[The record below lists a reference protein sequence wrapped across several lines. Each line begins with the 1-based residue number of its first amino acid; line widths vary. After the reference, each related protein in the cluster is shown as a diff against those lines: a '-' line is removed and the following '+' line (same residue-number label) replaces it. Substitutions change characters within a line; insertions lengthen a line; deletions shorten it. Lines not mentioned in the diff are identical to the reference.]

1 MNKKL
6 IALAVAAAM
15 VPMAAMAEVEVYGQ
29 GNVSIDVADNGAAAA
44 TAAASQNGI
53 NVSTNSSRIG
63 FKASEDL
70 GNGMS
75 AVVVAEFGVNMAS
88 NGYTTVDDT
97 ASFTDRNTY
106 VGIAGDFGTV
116 IVGRVD
122 TPYKSSTK
130 NMGVFGDTTADYRA
144 VVGMQG
150 NYDFRADNAIAFLKT
165 VNDNISFAVA
175 YVPDSNDNNTDEAV
189 VTGSFNYNSD
199 MFDVA
204 VGYLGMDSNG
214 AGDEVTA
221 MRVGGTYSI
230 NDDINL
236 NLVYD
241 NVVES
246 PVAGPDTADF
256 ASIYLSGSFAS
267 GDNTFA
273 AAFGTTEDDTTGAVD
288 SAGTF
293 MAFGVTHDYSETTKV
308 YAIYASMDNTASTTY
323 GLGGSQG
330 LQLAGVNDETATSLS
345 FGIST
350 KF

>member
-29 GNVSIDVADNGAAAA
+29 GNVSIDVADNGGVVGVDD
-44 TAAASQNGI
+44 TSQNGI
-53 NVSTNSSRIG
+53 NVSSNSSRIG

-75 AVVVAEFGVNMAS
+75 AVVVAEFAVAMDD
-88 NGYTTVDDT
+88 NGGGIY
-97 ASFTDRNTY
+97 SDRNTY

-175 YVPDSNDNNTDEAV
+175 YVPDSNDNTVDEAV